1 MKNKILWITRTA
13 VMLAL
18 LVVVQYVTSFIPKPV
33 QQYVT
38 GSCVNAVLAVTVLMV
53 GFWSGVTVATVSPFV
68 AFLFGIGPQL
78 LPIVPAIAAGNLVFV
93 GALHLIH
100 GSAPKLLR
108 KLLAWLGA
116 SVGKFLA
123 LYLIV
128 VQLLCRILPLK
139 QPQIDTFTAMFSL
152 PQLITALVG
161 GGVAILIIPVLKKA
175 IHKV

>member
-38 GSCVNAVLAVTVLMV
+38 GSCVNAVLAVAVLMS
-53 GFWSGVTVATVSPFV
+53 GFWSGTAVAVVSPFV

-93 GALHLIH
+93 GAMHLIY

-108 KLLAWLGA
+108 KALAWLGA
-116 SVGKFLA
+116 SVAKFA
-123 LYLIV
+123 VLYLLV
-128 VQLLCRILPLK
+128 VQLLCNVLPLK

-152 PQLITALVG
+152 PQLVTALIG
-161 GGVAILIIPVLKKA
+161 GGVAILILPVLKKA
-175 IHKV
+175 VHKV

>member
-33 QQYVT
+33 QQYIT
-38 GSCVNAVLAVTVLMV
+38 GSCVNAVLAVAVLMS
-53 GFWSGVTVATVSPFV
+53 GFWSGACVAIFSPFV
-68 AFLFGIGPQL
+68 AFVFGIGPQL

-93 GALHLIH
+93 GILYWIH

-108 KLLAWLGA
+108 KALAWLGA
-116 SVGKFLA
+116 ALCKFA
-123 LYLIV
+123 TLYLLV
-128 VQLLCRILPLK
+128 VQLICNVLPLK

-152 PQLITALVG
+152 PQLITALIG
-161 GGVAILIIPVLKKA
+161 GGIAILIIPALKKA
-175 IHKV
+175 VK

>member
-18 LVVVQYVTSFIPKPV
+18 LVVVQYVTSFIPKPA
-33 QQYVT
+33 QQYIT
-38 GSCVNAVLAVTVLMV
+38 GSCVNAVLAVTVLMC
-53 GFWSGVTVATVSPFV
+53 GFWSGAAVAAVSPFV

-93 GALHLIH
+93 GLLHLIH
-100 GSAPKLLR
+100 GSTPKLLT
-108 KLLAWLGA
+108 KLLAWLA
-116 SVGKFLA
+116 AAVGKFTA
-123 LYLIV
+123 LYLLV
-128 VQLLCRILPLK
+128 VQLLCNVLPLK

-152 PQLITALVG
+152 PQLITALIG

-175 IHKV
+175 IRKV

>member
-18 LVVVQYVTSFIPKPV
+18 LVVVQYVTSFIPKPA

-38 GSCVNAVLAVTVLMV
+38 GSCVNAVLAVTVLMC
-53 GFWSGVTVATVSPFV
+53 GFWSGATVAAVSPFV

-78 LPIVPAIAAGNLVFV
+78 LPIVPAIAAGNLAFV
-93 GALHLIH
+93 GLLRLVH

-116 SVGKFLA
+116 AVGKFGV
-123 LYLIV
+123 LYLLV
-128 VQLLCRILPLK
+128 VQLLCNVLPLK

-152 PQLITALVG
+152 PQLITALIG
-161 GGVAILIIPVLKKA
+161 GGIAILIIPALKKA
-175 IHKV
+175 IK